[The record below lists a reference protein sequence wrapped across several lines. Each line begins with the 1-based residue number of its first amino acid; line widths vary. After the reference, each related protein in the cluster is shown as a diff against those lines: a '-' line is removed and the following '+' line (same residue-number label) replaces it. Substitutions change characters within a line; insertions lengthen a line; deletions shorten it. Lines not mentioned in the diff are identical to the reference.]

1 MAVSEVP
8 PLVDFVFENGRTI
21 FTADM
26 ITRGG
31 KVFHLRGLL
40 SSGSFLGDGSEHGP
54 DCTAEARHVMAVG
67 IVQHYQS
74 QMPKSATQFTL
85 QAAEERIPTTDVV
98 AWSLLSMVILFLSL
112 FVTLFIYGQFKV
124 EADEEEDERDL
135 QPLTTE
141 DMKN

>member
-1 MAVSEVP
+1 M
-8 PLVDFVFENGRTI
+8 
-21 FTADM
+21 
-26 ITRGG
+26 
-31 KVFHLRGLL
+31 
-40 SSGSFLGDGSEHGP
+40 SSGSFVGDGSERGP
-54 DCTAEARHVMAVG
+54 DCTAEALHVMAVG

-74 QMPKSATQFTL
+74 QMPTSATQLML

-98 AWSLLSMVILFLSL
+98 AWSLLAMVILFLSL
-112 FVTLFIYGQFKV
+112 FITFFVYGQFKV